1 MNKSLKEFL
10 TGYKGKEMPKELKDF
25 NWGAFLL
32 TFIWGIKHRAWIT
45 ILAIPLIIIQ
55 LPLGI
60 NWLLYTALQF
70 YCGFKGN
77 MWAYQNDWWMT
88 PKDFR
93 KNQMKWAIVAIAIN
107 ITVPIILLGT
117 AILFVNKSPDN
128 PTEFIKNTQCYIAAS
143 KINKSFKNVSL
154 NSSTTEKELAQSFAK
169 QFSNA
174 TTDDS
179 RVNFS
184 VKHSGK
190 NIDVYYIE
198 FSMYGDDNCSL
209 KKRNCSIKSS
219 FILPDEINFNSDCD
233 FYFNLNK
240 QVVPAQQ
247 TKNRLKKGINIFKYL

>member
-1 MNKSLKEFL
+1 
-10 TGYKGKEMPKELKDF
+10 
-25 NWGAFLL
+25 
-32 TFIWGIKHRAWIT
+32 
-45 ILAIPLIIIQ
+45 
-55 LPLGI
+55 
-60 NWLLYTALQF
+60 
-70 YCGFKGN
+70 
-77 MWAYQNDWWMT
+77 
-88 PKDFR
+88 
-93 KNQMKWAIVAIAIN
+93 MKWAIVAIAIN

-117 AILFVNKSPDN
+117 ATLFVNKSPDN